1 MCFPV
6 WTKQEVQN
14 QMGSGKKNVKV
25 TSSEEDQQPTEQVED
40 TEADLESE
48 AAAAVDDEVDAP
60 AEELTEEEAHA
71 QRVAELE
78 DQLLRRSA
86 EFENYK
92 KRVARQYD
100 SMVLSARER
109 ILGELLDIIDNFDR
123 ALSVDREASTEAAF
137 REGTELIF
145 SQMQD
150 LLKKYEVTA
159 IEAVG
164 QTFDPNLHEA
174 LMQVD
179 SDEFD
184 EGVVA
189 LEINKGYRLSDRV
202 LRHSKVGVSK
212 GKAMDGN
219 SSDESADDK

>member
-1 MCFPV
+1 
-6 WTKQEVQN
+6 
-14 QMGSGKKNVKV
+14 
-25 TSSEEDQQPTEQVED
+25 
-40 TEADLESE
+40 
-48 AAAAVDDEVDAP
+48 
-60 AEELTEEEAHA
+60 
-71 QRVAELE
+71 VAELE

-100 SMVLSARER
+100 AMVLSARER
-109 ILGELLDIIDNFDR
+109 ILDELLDIVDNFDR
-123 ALSVDREASTEAAF
+123 ALSADQEVSTEAAF

-159 IEAVG
+159 IEAAG

-189 LEINKGYRLSDRV
+189 LEINKGYRLGDRV

-212 GKAMDGN
+212 GKAVDR
-219 SSDESADDK
+219 SPSDESTDDK